1 MKTIAILIGF
11 DKLPSVAY
19 PASMKPLLTA
29 LLLTAVL
36 LAQPAQ
42 LKPPQPFSTAYDG
55 AVWRIKNLSS
65 QSIVAW
71 YMIDSTRSNVVVK
84 ICPKPIPPGKS
95 QGYYNMTQ
103 TQTPEGV
110 LFSDGSVWG
119 ANKWHLEAHYHA
131 HQIFMGMEP
140 GTFVFSAVPA
150 NERGTATVPGHLGT
164 SGRTVARWGKI
175 TAYAATEITGGLQ

>member
-1 MKTIAILIGF
+1 MIGVSF
-11 DKLPSVAY
+11 DKLPGVAY
-19 PASMKPLLTA
+19 PASMKPLLIA

-55 AVWRIKNLSS
+55 AIWRIKNLSS

-84 ICPKPIPPGKS
+84 VCPKPIPPGKS

-131 HQIFMGMEP
+131 HRIFMGMEP

-150 NERGTATVPGHLGT
+150 NERGDSYMFRGIWEHQYERLHGGEKSPL
-164 SGRTVARWGKI
+164 
-175 TAYAATEITGGLQ
+175 YAATEITGGLQ